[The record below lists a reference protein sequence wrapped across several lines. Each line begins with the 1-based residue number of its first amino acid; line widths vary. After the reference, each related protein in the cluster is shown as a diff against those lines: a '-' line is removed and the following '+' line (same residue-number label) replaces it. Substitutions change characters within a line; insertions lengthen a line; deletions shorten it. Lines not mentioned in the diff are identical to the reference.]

1 MIGIYKIT
9 NKINN
14 LSYIGQSTQIE
25 QRFREHKKS
34 YNWYREK
41 NKKLYK
47 DILEYG
53 VDNFSFEILEE
64 CSMEELNDKEQYYIK
79 YYNTYPNQYNM
90 TPGGQFNAEESHPS
104 HKLTR
109 QDIIN
114 IRSRYNNQE
123 RKNEVYED
131 YKNLIGES
139 GFHKIWNGDTWK
151 NIMPE
156 VYTTENKNFHKHNTS
171 NQGSKN
177 GRSKMTEQDVYQ
189 IRLRRK
195 NGENIRE
202 VYKNY
207 SDKLTYGSFT
217 KILYRLSPL
226 SGSRKYY

>member
-53 VDNFSFEILEE
+53 INNFSFEILEE
-64 CSMEELNDKEQYYIK
+64 CSIEELNNKEQYYIK
-79 YYNTYPNQYNM
+79 YYNTYPDQYNM

-104 HKLTR
+104 HKLTK
-109 QDIIN
+109 QDVIN
-114 IRSRYNNQE
+114 IRTRYNNQE

-202 VYKNY
+202 VYKDY

-217 KILYRLSPL
+217 NVWSYQNWKNIVV
-226 SGSRKYY
+226 

>member
-53 VDNFSFEILEE
+53 INNFSFEILEE
-64 CSMEELNDKEQYYIK
+64 CFVEELNDREQYYIK

-90 TPGGQFNAEESHPS
+90 TPGGQFNAEESHLS
-104 HKLTR
+104 HKLTK
-109 QDIIN
+109 QDVIN
-114 IRSRYNNQE
+114 IRTRYNNQE

-139 GFHKIWNGDTWK
+139 GFHKIWNGNTWK

-202 VYKNY
+202 VYKDY
-207 SDKLTYGSFT
+207 SDRLTYGSFT
-217 KILYRLSPL
+217 NVWSYQNWKNIVV
-226 SGSRKYY
+226 

>member
-53 VDNFSFEILEE
+53 INNFSFEILEE
-64 CSMEELNDKEQYYIK
+64 CSIEELNNKEQYYIK
-79 YYNTYPNQYNM
+79 YYNTYPDQYNM

-104 HKLTR
+104 HKLTK
-109 QDIIN
+109 QDVIN
-114 IRSRYNNQE
+114 IRTRYNNQE
-123 RKNEVYED
+123 RKNEVYKD

-202 VYKNY
+202 VYKDY

-217 KILYRLSPL
+217 NVWSYQNWKNIVV
-226 SGSRKYY
+226 

>member
-53 VDNFSFEILEE
+53 IDNFSFEILEE
-64 CSMEELNDKEQYYIK
+64 CSMEELNNREQYYIK
-79 YYNTYPNQYNM
+79 YYNTYPDQYNM
-90 TPGGQFNAEESHPS
+90 TPGGQFNAEENHPS
-104 HKLTR
+104 HKLTK
-109 QDIIN
+109 QDVIN

-177 GRSKMTEQDVYQ
+177 GRSRMTEQDVYQ

-202 VYKNY
+202 VYEDY

-217 KILYRLSPL
+217 NIWSYQNWKNIVV
-226 SGSRKYY
+226 

>member
-53 VDNFSFEILEE
+53 INNFSFEILEE
-64 CSMEELNDKEQYYIK
+64 CYIEELNNKEQYYIK
-79 YYNTYPNQYNM
+79 YYNTYPDQYNM

-104 HKLTR
+104 HKLTK
-109 QDIIN
+109 QDVIN
-114 IRSRYNNQE
+114 IRTRYNNQE

-202 VYKNY
+202 VYKDY

-217 KILYRLSPL
+217 NVWSYQNWKNIVV
-226 SGSRKYY
+226 

>member
-25 QRFREHKKS
+25 QRFRKHKKS

-53 VDNFSFEILEE
+53 INNFSFEILEE
-64 CSMEELNDKEQYYIK
+64 CSIEELNNKEQYYIK
-79 YYNTYPNQYNM
+79 YYNTYPDQYNM

-104 HKLTR
+104 HKLTK
-109 QDIIN
+109 QDVIN
-114 IRSRYNNQE
+114 IRTRYNNQE

-202 VYKNY
+202 VYKDY

-217 KILYRLSPL
+217 NVWSYQNWKNIVV
-226 SGSRKYY
+226 

>member
-53 VDNFSFEILEE
+53 INNFSFEILEE
-64 CSMEELNDKEQYYIK
+64 CSIEELNNKEQYYIK
-79 YYNTYPNQYNM
+79 YYNTYPDQYNM

-104 HKLTR
+104 HKLTK
-109 QDIIN
+109 QDVIN
-114 IRSRYNNQE
+114 IRTRYNNQE

-177 GRSKMTEQDVYQ
+177 GRSKMTEQDIYQ

-202 VYKNY
+202 VYKDY

-217 KILYRLSPL
+217 NVWSYQNWKNIVV
-226 SGSRKYY
+226 

>member
-53 VDNFSFEILEE
+53 IDNFSFEILEE

-104 HKLTR
+104 HKLTK
-109 QDIIN
+109 QDVID
-114 IRSRYNNQE
+114 IRTRYNNQE

-156 VYTTENKNFHKHNTS
+156 VYTTENKDFHKHNTS
-171 NQGSKN
+171 NQGSRN

-202 VYKNY
+202 VYKDY
-207 SDKLTYGSFT
+207 SDRLTYGSFT
-217 KILYRLSPL
+217 NVWSYQNWKNIVV
-226 SGSRKYY
+226 

>member
-53 VDNFSFEILEE
+53 INNFSFEILEE
-64 CSMEELNDKEQYYIK
+64 CSIEKLNNKEQYYIK
-79 YYNTYPNQYNM
+79 YYNTYPDQYNM

-104 HKLTR
+104 HKLTK
-109 QDIIN
+109 QDVIN
-114 IRSRYNNQE
+114 IRTRYNNQE

-202 VYKNY
+202 VYKDY
-207 SDKLTYGSFT
+207 SNKLTYGSFT
-217 KILYRLSPL
+217 NIWSYQNWKNIVV
-226 SGSRKYY
+226 

>member
-53 VDNFSFEILEE
+53 INNFSFEILEE
-64 CSMEELNDKEQYYIK
+64 CSIEELNNKEQYYIK
-79 YYNTYPNQYNM
+79 YYNTYPDQYNM

-104 HKLTR
+104 HKLTK
-109 QDIIN
+109 QDVIN
-114 IRSRYNNQE
+114 IRTRYNNQE

-202 VYKNY
+202 VYKDY

-217 KILYRLSPL
+217 NIWSYQNWKNIVV
-226 SGSRKYY
+226 

>member
-53 VDNFSFEILEE
+53 INNFSFEILEE
-64 CSMEELNDKEQYYIK
+64 CSIEELNNKEQYYIK
-79 YYNTYPNQYNM
+79 YYNTYPDQYNM
-90 TPGGQFNAEESHPS
+90 TPGGQFNAEENHPS
-104 HKLTR
+104 HKLTK
-109 QDIIN
+109 QDVIN
-114 IRSRYNNQE
+114 IRTRYNNQE

-202 VYKNY
+202 VYKDY

-217 KILYRLSPL
+217 NVWSYQNWKNIVV
-226 SGSRKYY
+226 

>member
-25 QRFREHKKS
+25 QHFREHKKS

-217 KILYRLSPL
+217 NIWSYQNWKNIVV
-226 SGSRKYY
+226 

>member
-53 VDNFSFEILEE
+53 INNFSFEILEE
-64 CSMEELNDKEQYYIK
+64 CFVEELNDREQYYIK

-104 HKLTR
+104 HKLTK
-109 QDIIN
+109 QDVIN
-114 IRSRYNNQE
+114 IRTRYNNQE

-139 GFHKIWNGDTWK
+139 GFHKIWNGNTWK

-202 VYKNY
+202 VYKDY
-207 SDKLTYGSFT
+207 SDRLTYGSFT
-217 KILYRLSPL
+217 NVWSYQNWKNIVV
-226 SGSRKYY
+226 

>member
-53 VDNFSFEILEE
+53 INNFSFEILEE
-64 CSMEELNDKEQYYIK
+64 CSIEKLNNREQYYIR
-79 YYNTYPNQYNM
+79 YYNTYPDQYNM

-104 HKLTR
+104 HKLTK
-109 QDIIN
+109 QDVIN
-114 IRSRYNNQE
+114 IRTRYNNQE

-156 VYTTENKNFHKHNTS
+156 VYTIENKNFHKHNTS

-177 GRSKMTEQDVYQ
+177 GRSKITEQDVYQ

-202 VYKNY
+202 VYKDY
-207 SDKLTYGSFT
+207 SNKLTYGSFT
-217 KILYRLSPL
+217 NIWSYQNWKNIVV
-226 SGSRKYY
+226 

>member
-1 MIGIYKIT
+1 MPICGIYKIT
-9 NKINN
+9 NQINGKY
-14 LSYIGQSTQIE
+14 YIGQSVNIKRRWQEHCKFNSREQDAVIHQAFKKYGIE
-25 QRFREHKKS
+25 
-34 YNWYREK
+34 
-41 NKKLYK
+41 
-47 DILEYG
+47 
-53 VDNFSFEILEE
+53 NFSFEILEE
-64 CSMEELNDKEQYYIK
+64 CSIEELNNKEQYYIK
-79 YYNTYPNQYNM
+79 YYNTYPDQYNM

-104 HKLTR
+104 HKLTK
-109 QDIIN
+109 QDVIN
-114 IRSRYNNQE
+114 IRTRYNNQE

-202 VYKNY
+202 VYKDY

-217 KILYRLSPL
+217 NVWSYQNWKNIVV
-226 SGSRKYY
+226 

>member
-217 KILYRLSPL
+217 NIWSYQNWKNIVV
-226 SGSRKYY
+226 

>member
-53 VDNFSFEILEE
+53 INNFSFEILEE
-64 CSMEELNDKEQYYIK
+64 CSIEELNDREQYYIK
-79 YYNTYPNQYNM
+79 YYNTYPDQYNM

-104 HKLTR
+104 HKLTK
-109 QDIIN
+109 QDVIN
-114 IRSRYNNQE
+114 IRTRYNNQE

-156 VYTTENKNFHKHNTS
+156 VYTIENKNFHKHNTF

-202 VYKNY
+202 VYKDY
-207 SDKLTYGSFT
+207 SNKLTYGSFT
-217 KILYRLSPL
+217 NIWSYQNWKNIVV
-226 SGSRKYY
+226 

>member
-47 DILEYG
+47 DILGYG
-53 VDNFSFEILEE
+53 INNFSFEILEE
-64 CSMEELNDKEQYYIK
+64 CSVEDLNDREQYYIK
-79 YYNTYPNQYNM
+79 YYNTYPDQYNM

-104 HKLTR
+104 HKLTK
-109 QDIIN
+109 QDVID
-114 IRSRYNNQE
+114 IRTRYNNQE

-177 GRSKMTEQDVYQ
+177 GRSKITEQDVYQ

-202 VYKNY
+202 VYKDY

-217 KILYRLSPL
+217 NVWSYQNWKNIVV
-226 SGSRKYY
+226 

>member
-53 VDNFSFEILEE
+53 INNFSFEILEE
-64 CSMEELNDKEQYYIK
+64 CSIEELNNKEQYYIK
-79 YYNTYPNQYNM
+79 YYNTYPDQYNM

-104 HKLTR
+104 HKLTK
-109 QDIIN
+109 QDVIN
-114 IRSRYNNQE
+114 IRTRYNNQE
-123 RKNEVYED
+123 IKNEVYED

-202 VYKNY
+202 VYKDY
-207 SDKLTYGSFT
+207 SNKLTYGSFT
-217 KILYRLSPL
+217 NIWSYQNWKNIVV
-226 SGSRKYY
+226 